1 MLHPAH
7 VSRLLHGLGF
17 SPQKSTRRAS
27 ERDEERIRAWIEQD
41 WPRVK
46 NAAPEASLVCLDES
60 GMLKAPLVRRSWSL
74 RGRTPVLRKRESCP
88 PSCLCYIYGK

>member
-1 MLHPAH
+1 VRYHPAH

-17 SPQKSTRRAS
+17 SPQKPTRRAV

-46 NAAPEASLVCLDES
+46 
-60 GMLKAPLVRRSWSL
+60 K
-74 RGRTPVLRKRESCP
+74 TPHA
-88 PSCLCYIYGK
+88 